1 MNTFKNCVS
10 NCNLK
15 IVKQRGRKR
24 KVEEVVDPLRDK
36 LEAAKRISKLQTT
49 QQLALKFKIELPNNQ
64 TNHRD
69 NNDTIQ
75 CNINNNNSFDVNI
88 NSVSQVDEQNNTKYE
103 LMQRFLSS
111 SNPNQHED
119 RHQHE
124 DEHEDQH
131 EDQHKHHIND
141 SIDREI
147 NDILSQ
153 LPPIHSNDLDLDST
167 QSQFFDHSNHS
178 NQSFDYEFE
187 NSISNSSNNNNNSNS
202 NEINVNNSSDNEIND
217 FTDGLEN
224 SVLEDN
230 RDINIRLSSVSETH
244 VEKLNEE
251 KWEYVNGTYDSETEW
266 REWTQMTSAV
276 SYNGDVLH
284 ILPYV
289 DNNW

>member
-1 MNTFKNCVS
+1 
-10 NCNLK
+10 
-15 IVKQRGRKR
+15 
-24 KVEEVVDPLRDK
+24 VEEVVDPLRDK

-64 TNHRD
+64 IINDFD
-69 NNDTIQ
+69 NNHTIE
-75 CNINNNNSFDVNI
+75 CNINNDNCFDVNI
-88 NSVSQVDEQNNTKYE
+88 NSVSQVDEQNDTKYE

-111 SNPNQHED
+111 STTTHPNQ
-119 RHQHE
+119 
-124 DEHEDQH
+124 HEDQH
-131 EDQHKHHIND
+131 EDQHQHEDQYQHQHQYQRQHKHHIND

-153 LPPIHSNDLDLDST
+153 LPPIHSNDLDFDST
-167 QSQFFDHSNHS
+167 QSHFFDHSNHS
-178 NQSFDYEFE
+178 NQSFDYELE
-187 NSISNSSNNNNNSNS
+187 NSITNSSNNSNNNNNG
-202 NEINVNNSSDNEIND
+202 INVNNSSDNEIID
-217 FTDGLEN
+217 FTDGLQNN
-224 SVLEDN
+224 SELEDN
-230 RDINIRLSSVSETH
+230 RDINIRHSSVSETH

-276 SYNGDVLH
+276 SYNGDILH

>member
-1 MNTFKNCVS
+1 
-10 NCNLK
+10 
-15 IVKQRGRKR
+15 
-24 KVEEVVDPLRDK
+24 VEEVVDPLRDK

-64 TNHRD
+64 INDFD
-69 NNDTIQ
+69 NNHTIQ

-88 NSVSQVDEQNNTKYE
+88 NSVSEVDEQNNTKYE

-111 SNPNQHED
+111 STTHPNE
-119 RHQHE
+119 
-124 DEHEDQH
+124 
-131 EDQHKHHIND
+131 QHKHHIND

-167 QSQFFDHSNHS
+167 QSQLFDHSNHS

-187 NSISNSSNNNNNSNS
+187 NSITNSNNSNNNSNNN

-224 SVLEDN
+224 DSVLEDN
-230 RDINIRLSSVSETH
+230 RDINIRHSSVSEAH

-276 SYNGDVLH
+276 SYNGDILH